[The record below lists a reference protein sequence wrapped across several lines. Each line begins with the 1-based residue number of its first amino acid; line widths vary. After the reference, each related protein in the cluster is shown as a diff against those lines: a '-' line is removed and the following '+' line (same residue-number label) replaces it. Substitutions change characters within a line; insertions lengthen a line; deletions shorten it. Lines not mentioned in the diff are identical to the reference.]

1 MMSTGFKMR
10 LRGEQGRKKER
21 RVSNSREFV
30 HFFLFSKRMIN
41 DF

>member
-21 RVSNSREFV
+21 EFV